1 MSESR
6 LAQPLTEESINLS
19 LKMADRE
26 GALCTMDEFY
36 ELFGALFK
44 RWSMLDKEERRKI
57 LSLRA
62 PTIRVRGGRVVSL
75 FRLA

>member
-1 MSESR
+1 
-6 LAQPLTEESINLS
+6 
-19 LKMADRE
+19 
-26 GALCTMDEFY
+26 MDEFY